1 MRRMARSVSRKWLG
15 RSGLVMRSLVDI
27 RLVERVLSLTSC
39 LSVSSSPGYQIIKSK
54 KTRNGLL
61 TDGIDATGLKRD
73 AKFSRR

>member
-27 RLVERVLSLTSC
+27 RLVERVLRLTSC
-39 LSVSSSPGYQIIKSK
+39 LSVSSSPGNQIIKSK
-54 KTRNGLL
+54 ETTNGLL

-73 AKFSRR
+73 AKFPRL